1 MAARRDSALL
11 SRCRPTQ
18 LAVHDEG
25 SCWVPAVLR
34 PAIVLSHWGRTDK
47 EHLSDTGYWPD
58 SYSNQSQCVD
68 LALPAWRS

>member
-34 PAIVLSHWGRTDK
+34 PAIVLSHWGRLDK
-47 EHLSDTGYWPD
+47 EHESLSGYVYDVYSED
-58 SYSNQSQCVD
+58 S
-68 LALPAWRS
+68 R